1 MSELQLDETRPA
13 PENWA
18 TDGDNAQPAEPQTYV
33 TFELAEQI
41 FAVDVADVRE
51 ILDLQPI
58 SQLPN
63 APADLL
69 GMIDVRGE
77 GIAVVD
83 LPSRLGLRN
92 RSTPEDSRIVVF
104 ELGADLRKPIG
115 VIADRVLSVVAI
127 SDADIEPSP
136 ESMTHWQADAM
147 TGVTRID
154 GRLTMLLSLSLLFKT
169 APPGPFDFD

>member
-1 MSELQLDETRPA
+1 MSELQLDELRPA
-13 PENWA
+13 AENWS
-18 TDGDNAQPAEPQTYV
+18 TDGEGAQPPEPQTYV
-33 TFELAEQI
+33 TFELAEQV

-77 GIAVVD
+77 GVAVVD
-83 LPSRLGLRN
+83 LPSRLGLRRHN
-92 RSTPEDSRIVVF
+92 TPDDSRIVVF
-104 ELGADLRKPIG
+104 ELGATDRKPIG

-127 SDADIEPSP
+127 SDTDIEASP
-136 ESMTHWQADAM
+136 ESMTHWEAGAM

-154 GRLTMLLSLSLLFKT
+154 GKLTMLLSLSQLFDAAT
-169 APPGPFDFD
+169 PGPFDFD

>member
-1 MSELQLDETRPA
+1 MAELLDETRLA
-13 PENWA
+13 DESWLTNS
-18 TDGDNAQPAEPQTYV
+18 DNVPSVEPRTYL
-33 TFELAEQI
+33 TLELAGQI

-77 GIAVVD
+77 AIAVVD
-83 LPSRLGLRN
+83 LLSRLGLRGN
-92 RSTPEDSRIVVF
+92 RTPEESRIVVF
-104 ELGADLRKPIG
+104 EIGTNIRKPVG

-127 SDADIEPSP
+127 SDSDIEPSP
-136 ESMTHWQADAM
+136 ESMTHWRAEAM
-147 TGVTRID
+147 TGITRID
-154 GRLTMLLSLSLLFKT
+154 GKLTMFLSLSHLFS
-169 APPGPFDFD
+169 AAASGPFDFD